1 MPALLSSKTWAQA
14 PAIAQ
19 ATLPSVTISERRA
32 PPTADVTGFSDFPL
46 AQQPLSASVI
56 SNNQIEASGARRLA
70 DLLKLD
76 ASTADAYNAA
86 GYWDFI
92 SVRGFT
98 LDNRYNYRREGLP
111 ISAETSIALDNKE
124 RVEILKGTSGIQAG
138 TSAPGGLVNYVVK
151 RPTEND
157 LRSLRVETANYGGV
171 LVALDLG
178 GRFGEG
184 NAFGYR
190 LNLAGEDVA
199 SPIDSLDGKR
209 HLFALA
215 ADWRLNK
222 NSLLEAEVE
231 YSRRSQPSLP
241 GLSVTGNTLPA
252 PNPYLNINN
261 QPWSQPVVLEGL
273 TGSLRYTH
281 SLESLL
287 GQGWRVQGQLASQR
301 LKSDDRVAFPFGCTD
316 SNGVDYYA
324 DRYCP
329 NGDFDLYDFRSE
341 NERRR
346 QQAAKLELKGQINT
360 AGITHDLRFGLTRST
375 TQDRFQRQAF
385 NFVGTGNLSLVRGGT
400 QVFTANPTLSDEN
413 TNRDEQNTEFAAFDA
428 IAWTPAFTTWLGLR
442 HTRLTR
448 ASVRTDGSR
457 ASRSQ
462 RSLSTPFVAASYQ
475 VHPTAL
481 VYASYGEGAESEVAP
496 ARERYTNAGQ
506 NLPLLKSR
514 QVELGIKGELPL
526 QGQGLRYSLAYFDIK
541 RPQSADS
548 GTCSLANSCTRQID
562 GQAEHQG
569 LELSGGTRLA
579 EWELNAGVSLID
591 AKRSGSQISPTLNGL
606 APTNVPESIVRLQAD
621 YRPTALPGLRLQG
634 HLSREGQRAVLPDN
648 SLFLP
653 AWTRLDAAVH
663 YDTRIGQTNT
673 TFTLGIDNLL
683 DKRYFK
689 ESPYQFS
696 HAYLFPG
703 APRTL
708 RLAVHAS
715 L

>member
-1 MPALLSSKTWAQA
+1 
-14 PAIAQ
+14 
-19 ATLPSVTISERRA
+19 
-32 PPTADVTGFSDFPL
+32 
-46 AQQPLSASVI
+46 
-56 SNNQIEASGARRLA
+56 
-70 DLLKLD
+70 
-76 ASTADAYNAA
+76 
-86 GYWDFI
+86 
-92 SVRGFT
+92 
-98 LDNRYNYRREGLP
+98 
-111 ISAETSIALDNKE
+111 
-124 RVEILKGTSGIQAG
+124 
-138 TSAPGGLVNYVVK
+138 
-151 RPTEND
+151 
-157 LRSLRVETANYGGV
+157 
-171 LVALDLG
+171 
-178 GRFGEG
+178 
-184 NAFGYR
+184 
-190 LNLAGEDVA
+190 
-199 SPIDSLDGKR
+199 
-209 HLFALA
+209 
-215 ADWRLNK
+215 
-222 NSLLEAEVE
+222 
-231 YSRRSQPSLP
+231 
-241 GLSVTGNTLPA
+241 
-252 PNPYLNINN
+252 
-261 QPWSQPVVLEGL
+261 
-273 TGSLRYTH
+273 
-281 SLESLL
+281 
-287 GQGWRVQGQLASQR
+287 
-301 LKSDDRVAFPFGCTD
+301 
-316 SNGVDYYA
+316 
-324 DRYCP
+324 
-329 NGDFDLYDFRSE
+329 
-341 NERRR
+341 
-346 QQAAKLELKGQINT
+346 
-360 AGITHDLRFGLTRST
+360 
-375 TQDRFQRQAF
+375 
-385 NFVGTGNLSLVRGGT
+385 
-400 QVFTANPTLSDEN
+400 
-413 TNRDEQNTEFAAFDA
+413 
-428 IAWTPAFTTWLGLR
+428 LR

-541 RPQSADS
+541 RPQSADN

-569 LELSGGTRLA
+569 LELSAGTRLA

-621 YRPTALPGLRLQG
+621 YRPAALPGLRLQG

-653 AWTRLDAAVH
+653 AWTRVDAALH
-663 YDTRIGQTNT
+663 YDTRIGGANT
-673 TFTLGIDNLL
+673 TFTLSVDNLL